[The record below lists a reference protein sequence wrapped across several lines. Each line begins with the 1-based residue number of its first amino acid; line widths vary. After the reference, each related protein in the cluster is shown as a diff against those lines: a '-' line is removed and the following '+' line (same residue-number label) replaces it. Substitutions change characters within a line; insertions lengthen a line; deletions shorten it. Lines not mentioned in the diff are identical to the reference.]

1 MARPPGSFNTAS
13 HSPAVLKAAREL
25 ATPQQAPTRREIAAH
40 LMLNTREINTTVD
53 NLARTGKLHQVRLRE
68 VAHRTRPV
76 AEYAPAF
83 VDLADTADP
92 AAVDAEAPASGW
104 ADLNAAINRCWR

>member
-53 NLARTGKLHQVRLRE
+53 NLTRTGKLCQVRLRQVE
-68 VAHRTRPV
+68 HRTRPV
-76 AEYAPAF
+76 AEYAPMF
-83 VDLADTADP
+83 VDLNAP
-92 AAVDAEAPASGW
+92 VHDAEAPASGW